1 MLSLANAHFHHT
13 SVNPHRTSKLLFQ
26 GQPYQQREQNSG
38 RVTTCKES
46 FHENEPRDF
55 YCREGEVCIRLKC
68 GHDPLGRVVLS
79 DTGHSRSLAR
89 GKGLLKVE
97 QGAEAKLSVITRDPG
112 GQQFYNE
119 QEQVTVTGSVG
130 QHEIEIKVNI
140 WPLTGSPG
148 KVEVKPH
155 QYKVEKSF
163 GSRELNKPYCIAKNE
178 ITGDIAV
185 ADYVNKRVL
194 VLDKDMKHVKTIG
207 DEADSQLSASIGS
220 PVSVAFPKNNKHGT
234 KNNDI
239 MVTHEQFR
247 SHNKKLSVLTDRGL
261 FIEHFS
267 EHLIIPHHVFVKTDD
282 GHVIVCDKGDKKVKV
297 ISPDGKE
304 LLLAFSAPDSFPCY
318 YRGMFYVSYMRA
330 HCVKVFDKEGVF
342 ISNIGRKGCGE
353 GQLRYPEG
361 LCVDSF
367 GNLIVCDASGID
379 ENLRDGVLKMFTLDG
394 TFLTSFGENTIKVP
408 WIVSGCNNGDLL
420 VADLVGDSVHILR

>member
-1 MLSLANAHFHHT
+1 MI
-13 SVNPHRTSKLLFQ
+13 
-26 GQPYQQREQNSG
+26 E
-38 RVTTCKES
+38 
-46 FHENEPRDF
+46 
-55 YCREGEVCIRLKC
+55 
-68 GHDPLGRVVLS
+68 
-79 DTGHSRSLAR
+79 
-89 GKGLLKVE
+89 VE
-97 QGAEAKLSVITRDPG
+97 QGAEANFTIITRDSG
-112 GQQFYNE
+112 RQKCYNT
-119 QEQVTVTGSVG
+119 QEQVTVTVSPKTGDEEVQVIDCKDSNYRVCYKPKSVG
-130 QHEIEIKVNI
+130 RHDFEIKVNG
-140 WPLTGSPG
+140 WPLTGSPW

-155 QYKVEKSF
+155 QYKVVRSY
-163 GSRELNKPYCIAKNE
+163 GSGELNGPYCIAKNE

-194 VLDKDMKHVKTIG
+194 VFDKDMKRVKTIG
-207 DEADSQLSASIGS
+207 GEADSQVCANIGF
-220 PVSVAFPKNNKHGT
+220 PVSVAFSKS
-234 KNNDI
+234 NDI

-261 FIEHFS
+261 FVEHFS
-267 EHLIIPHHVFVKTDD
+267 EHLIKAHHVFVKTDD

-304 LLLAFSAPDSFPCY
+304 LLLAFSAPDSEVSPSFPCY

-330 HCVKVFDKEGVF
+330 HCVKVFDKKGVF

-361 LCVDSF
+361 LCVDSL

-420 VADLVGDSVHILR
+420 VADLVGDNVHILR

>member
-1 MLSLANAHFHHT
+1 MKAPGNG
-13 SVNPHRTSKLLFQ
+13 LL
-26 GQPYQQREQNSG
+26 QQRKQNSG
-38 RVTTCKES
+38 RATTCKKS
-46 FHENEPRDF
+46 FHENVLLYF
-55 YCREGEVCIRLKC
+55 YFHECEACLCLKC
-68 GHDPLGRVVLS
+68 GQTAYDQPGKVVLS
-79 DTGHSRSLAR
+79 NTDHSRSLVI
-89 GKGLLKVE
+89 GKGLIEGE
-97 QGAEAKLSVITRDPG
+97 QVAEATFTGITQDSG
-112 GQQFYNE
+112 NQQFYNE
-119 QEQVTVTGSVG
+119 QDPVTSTVSPETKEEEVEVVHSKDG
-130 QHEIEIKVNI
+130 QHDVEIK
-140 WPLTGSPG
+140 
-148 KVEVKPH
+148 VKPH
-155 QYKVEKSF
+155 QYEVVRSY
-163 GSRELNKPYCIAKNE
+163 GSGELNGPYCIAKNE

-185 ADYVNKRVL
+185 ADYFNKRVL

-282 GHVIVCDKGDKKVKV
+282 GHVIVCDEGDKKVKV

-304 LLLAFSAPDSFPCY
+304 LLLAFSAPDSEVSPSFPCY
-318 YRGMFYVSYMRA
+318 YRGRFFVSYMRA
-330 HCVKVFDKEGVF
+330 HCVKVYDKEGVF
-342 ISNIGRKGCGE
+342 LYNIGSEGCGE

-367 GNLIVCDASGID
+367 GNLIVCDVSSSH
-379 ENLRDGVLKMFTLDG
+379 ENLHDGVLKMFTLDG
-394 TFLTSFGENTIKVP
+394 TFLTSFGEDKIKVP
-408 WIVSGCNNGDLL
+408 WIVCACNNGDLL
-420 VADLVGDSVHILR
+420 VADLLEDSVHILK